1 MKDRQGG
8 ACGDSHDSVYVYVC
22 VCVCEG
28 NWKGDGLKGHEGTDM
43 YMCVCVCVCV
53 CVCASV

>member
-1 MKDRQGG
+1 M
-8 ACGDSHDSVYVYVC
+8 CVCVC

-43 YMCVCVCVCV
+43 YMCVCVCVCAQV
-53 CVCASV
+53 YKCGRTVVVQVSYQ